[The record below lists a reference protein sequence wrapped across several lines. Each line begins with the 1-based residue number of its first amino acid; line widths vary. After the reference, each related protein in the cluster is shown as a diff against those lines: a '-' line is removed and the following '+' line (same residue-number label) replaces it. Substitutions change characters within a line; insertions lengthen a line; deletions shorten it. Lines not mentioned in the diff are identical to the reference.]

1 MSGKSC
7 RVKCVKFMKHD
18 KWLVWS
24 QHKNTN
30 GSVGQSNHSDD
41 MIYSG
46 RNYWSVTPEHL
57 NRFVLN
63 Y

>member
-1 MSGKSC
+1 
-7 RVKCVKFMKHD
+7 MKHD

-57 NRFVLN
+57 NRFCFKLLDKKDLMDP
-63 Y
+63 